1 MNNWK
6 EVNQTLEKT
15 FEFATFEDAMHFMQL
30 ASPFI
35 SAKNHH
41 PTWTNTYNRIEVKLT
56 THDAGNTITQYDR
69 ELAKVL
75 DEVYSAM

>member
-15 FEFATFEDAMHFMQL
+15 FEFATFEDAMHFMQA

-35 SAKNHH
+35 SAMNHH
-41 PTWTNTYNRIEVKLT
+41 PTWINTYNRIQVKLT
-56 THDAGNTITQYDR
+56 THDAGNTITHYDR

-75 DEVYSAM
+75 DEVYAAM